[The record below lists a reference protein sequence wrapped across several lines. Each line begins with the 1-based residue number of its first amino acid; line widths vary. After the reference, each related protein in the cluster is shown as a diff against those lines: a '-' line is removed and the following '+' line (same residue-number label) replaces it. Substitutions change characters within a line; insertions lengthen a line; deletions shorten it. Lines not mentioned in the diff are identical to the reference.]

1 MQTNLVCLRSPQIT
15 KKHLGIS
22 MQQQLQQLAHLATL
36 AGQKGLPETQ
46 KQLNEWRDQLA
57 LLGSVNIHPVLV
69 ALIER
74 VIAGLQHKLTSDVA
88 LTDAALKQEC
98 LQQSEALFQAYTL
111 INEAAKQFQQLDQD
125 NARARTNQKYFDQ
138 NKNEAR
144 ERFNTYLGEV
154 ATQAEL
160 DAADL
165 REFNRRLRAMLEQD
179 FAVNHL
185 PREAAPS
192 AQPES
197 MRQAPVIQDFL
208 SNFSNVVNSVNS
220 NDQEGMKNAA
230 SNFVGF
236 LIDMVVESIATL
248 CRNIAPS
255 IAPFISQMAQFA
267 KGAFG
272 HIFNTGIQTAATAQ
286 AAATGAGS
294 TKTAVPRAPRS
305 AQTPSTTASTTTP
318 SMSDD
323 LLSAT
328 QQFIQRNS
336 RPQSTTAAQQVETQS
351 QSVKTAKRGLLGNFL
366 GNAFQRFKQNHPPV
380 KAKPTHKPHSAPVAP
395 TGHPTVGL
403 TPRKPRHS

>member
-1 MQTNLVCLRSPQIT
+1 
-15 KKHLGIS
+15 

-36 AGQKGLPETQ
+36 AGQKGLSETQ
-46 KQLNEWRDQLA
+46 KQLNEWRNQLA
-57 LLGSVNIHPVLV
+57 LFGNVNIHPVLV
-69 ALIER
+69 ALIDKA
-74 VIAGLQHKLTSDVA
+74 ISGLQRQLTSNAA
-88 LTDAALKQEC
+88 LTDAAVKQEC
-98 LQQSEALFQAYTL
+98 QEQSAALFQAYTL
-111 INEAAKQFQQLDQD
+111 INEAAKQFQQLDQA
-125 NARARTNQKYFDQ
+125 NERARTNQKYFDQ

-144 ERFNTYLGEV
+144 DRFNTYLGEV
-154 ATQAEL
+154 AAQAEL

-185 PREAAPS
+185 PREAASS

-197 MRQAPVIQDFL
+197 MQQAPAIKDFL
-208 SNFSNVVNSVNS
+208 SNFSNVMNSVNS

-230 SNFVGF
+230 SSFVGF

-255 IAPFISQMAQFA
+255 IAPFIGQMAQFA

-272 HIFNTGIQTAATAQ
+272 HMFNSGIQTAATAQ
-286 AAATGAGS
+286 AAATGTAS
-294 TKTAVPRAPRS
+294 TKTAATGRAPR
-305 AQTPSTTASTTTP
+305 AQQTPSSTASATTD
-318 SMSDD
+318 MNDD
-323 LLSAT
+323 LSRAT

-336 RPQSTTAAQQVETQS
+336 RPQSTTAVQQAQTQS
-351 QSVKTAKRGLLGNFL
+351 QPVKTAKRGLLGNFL
-366 GNAFQRFKQNHPPV
+366 GNAFQRFKQNHSPV
-380 KAKPTHKPHSAPVAP
+380 KAKPTPKLHPAPTAQ